1 MLAKYLYRCWRKG
14 LMPTLKAVVPFHS
27 VFEFWGWPSTSIT
40 SDSPSPSV
48 LTEIGWY
55 IVVKNL
61 TPSTGYARDM
71 GFTPGF
77 GEISWNRKCQ
87 PTPVFLPGK
96 SRGQRSWQATIYGAR
111 KKSDTTER
119 LRHVDTH
126 THTHTHT
133 AILFCGF
140 KMSMFCH
147 AFFSHYRDISPK
159 SFLFPWLLLS
169 DLKFCLLYQS
179 YPHHYFRGDGVMLWH
194 KAPAVNSWWLQ
205 MKSIGM
211 FVVLYF
217 NCFFCLKCF
226 KI

>member
-1 MLAKYLYRCWRKG
+1 
-14 LMPTLKAVVPFHS
+14 MPILKAVVLFHS
-27 VFEFWGWPSTSIT
+27 VFEFWGWPFISIT
-40 SDSPSPSV
+40 SDCPSPSV

-71 GFTPGF
+71 GFIPGF
-77 GEISWNRKCQ
+77 GKISWNRKWQ

-96 SRGQRSWQATIYGAR
+96 SHGQKYWQATIYGAR
-111 KKSDTTER
+111 KKSDMTEQ
-119 LRHVDTH
+119 LRHRYRH
-126 THTHTHT
+126 THTQLFC
-133 AILFCGF
+133 LFCGF
-140 KMSMFCH
+140 KMSVSKHML
-147 AFFSHYRDISPK
+147 SSVTIEI
-159 SFLFPWLLLS
+159 FLLNLSYFHDFLLS

-179 YPHHYFRGDGVMLWH
+179 YPHHYLRGDGVMLWH
-194 KAPAVNSWWLQ
+194 KAQAVNSWWLQ

-226 KI
+226 KIKNLRMSSRT

>member
-1 MLAKYLYRCWRKG
+1 MFKKKKTSTVSIEWMLAKYLYRCWRKG

-133 AILFCGF
+133 QLF
-140 KMSMFCH
+140 
-147 AFFSHYRDISPK
+147 
-159 SFLFPWLLLS
+159 
-169 DLKFCLLYQS
+169 
-179 YPHHYFRGDGVMLWH
+179 YFVASRCPCFVMLSS
-194 KAPAVNSWWLQ
+194 VTIEIFLLNLS
-205 MKSIGM
+205 
-211 FVVLYF
+211 YF
-217 NCFFCLKCF
+217 HDFFCQISNFVFYTNHIPTITLEEMGWCCGIKHRLLTAGDSRWRV
-226 KI
+226 